1 MPVPPAAEQ
10 TKARTLIRKLY
21 EKEYAK
27 TAAAD
32 RAALAKNLLTQAR
45 ETTDDA
51 AARYVALTE
60 SADLAAGAGDAPG
73 AMAAIAEL
81 ARHYAVQVVD
91 LRRAAL
97 IRAGTVA
104 TAAGDCETIMR
115 LALETADTAAASDAF
130 DAVTQMANLA
140 EGEANKTRQLKVIA
154 GIQVK
159 LADLRA
165 LAAEF
170 GAVTA
175 ALTRLEKEPEN
186 AAAHLTVGRFYALH
200 KGQWE
205 KGLGHLAAGDDPELA
220 ALARR
225 ELALPEEGL
234 GQAAVA
240 DGWWDYAEKSSGLAR
255 TVVRE
260 HATQWYQRAQE
271 TIKGIT
277 LARIQSRIEQG
288 TPKAAAPAP
297 AAGTS
302 AVGGASGGSGVVD
315 LLSLID
321 PAKDGAA
328 GQWTRGAEGVMCGNS
343 AHACLQ
349 IPYAVPEEYD
359 LTVTFVRVE
368 DNGAVAVLLAAGKRA
383 FEFVLDVK
391 GAARFEQI
399 NGKLVKDNPT
409 VVPVAVSN
417 GRGYTLTLEVRK
429 AGVRAILDGKTLVE
443 WKGDL
448 KELSRNSDWKLGN
461 NALCG
466 IGANGAKVVFQAIEL
481 REVTGKGK
489 GTR

>member
-1 MPVPPAAEQ
+1 
-10 TKARTLIRKLY
+10 LY

-32 RAALAKNLLTQAR
+32 RAALAKTLLTQGR

-51 AARYVALTE
+51 AARYVALLE

-73 AMAAIAEL
+73 AMAAIGEL
-81 ARHYAVQVVD
+81 ARHYPVNVVD

-97 IRAGTVA
+97 VRAGAAA

-115 LALETADTAAASDAF
+115 LALETADAAAASDAF
-130 DAVTQMANLA
+130 DAVTQMVNLA
-140 EGEANKTRQLKVIA
+140 EGEANKTRQLKIIA

-175 ALTRLEKEPEN
+175 ALARLEKEPEN

-240 DGWWDYAEKSSGLAR
+240 DGWWDLAEKSSGLTR

-277 LARIQSRIEQG
+277 LTRIQSRIEQG
-288 TPKAAAPAP
+288 TPKAPAPEP

-302 AVGGASGGSGVVD
+302 AVGGVSGVSGVGVD

-328 GQWTRGAEGVMCGNS
+328 GPWTRGAEGVMCGNS
-343 AHACLQ
+343 AYACLQ

-359 LTVTFVRVE
+359 LTVTFMRVE

-391 GAARFEQI
+391 GAARFEQV

-417 GRGYTLTLEVRK
+417 GRRYTLTLEVRK
-429 AGVRAILDGKTLVE
+429 AGVRAILDGKVLTQWE
-443 WKGDL
+443 GNW

-466 IGANGAKVVFQAIEL
+466 IGANGAKVVFQAIEM